1 MLHHVISTWGIQL
14 INIYLMYGLDNTLDK
29 LLRFFYKFNS
39 WPDLILM
46 VGVDRLD
53 FRPSKYV
60 PK

>member
-1 MLHHVISTWGIQL
+1 MGYTTNQHISNVWIGQYIEQASS
-14 INIYLMYGLDNTLDK
+14 
-29 LLRFFYKFNS
+29 FFYKFNS